1 MSHPSVSETKAAT
14 PTAPSKG
21 ATQKLP
27 LRSFLGY
34 AAGDAGNNLAFNM
47 VSTFLLL
54 YYTDVVG
61 IPAGY
66 AAPIFLIVRIWDG
79 IGDIVV
85 GRWVDKT
92 VSRWGKFRPWILWS
106 CLPLMLTSVWVFSL
120 PEADSLTMKLFWAYL
135 SYGIMM
141 MFYSMV
147 NIPYGSLASAMTQ
160 APVERAKLATF
171 RTIGSQVAV
180 MLIAVVVAPLVQR
193 FSAANLYQ
201 DKVSALGG
209 EDNSTDA
216 QLSAA
221 KAAAAHDATT
231 GLQGSLTTITLI
243 FVVLGVALYV
253 FTFLTAKERVVRPP
267 EDQVSLKQA
276 VVVLAK
282 NKALI
287 WLSIGSIIVLTSHVS
302 LQTMGIYFA
311 RDVMGNAGLFS
322 ILTIIQTASIFVA
335 APFIGRAVAR
345 YGKRFVYLSGA
356 VAFMLGGILVFL
368 CPPSMPWLACVA
380 FFFLG
385 LGIGLLNTL
394 MWAMEADTVEYG
406 EWKTGR
412 RTEGTTYA
420 VFSFVRK
427 LGQAF
432 GGAAAAGLI
441 GLTGYVGGAAV
452 QSDHAVLGI
461 RLTAG
466 ILPAVLCL
474 IAFFVMLRYPLTDT
488 LFNRIVE
495 ENETRKQIKL
505 AMSHGR
511 AIVPPD
517 TDTPRGAQ
525 SGTHNDGEPVPE
537 TTSQQTEK

>member
-1 MSHPSVSETKAAT
+1 MSHTSAPETAHEAAS
-14 PTAPSKG
+14 PTKG
-21 ATQKLP
+21 ATGKLP
-27 LRSFLGY
+27 LRAFLGY

-61 IPAGY
+61 IPAAY

-79 IGDIVV
+79 IGDVIV

-92 VSRWGKFRPWILWS
+92 TSRWGKFRPWILWS
-106 CLPLMLTSVWVFSL
+106 CLPLMLCSVWVFSL
-120 PEADSLTMKLFWAYL
+120 PEVDSLTMKLFWAYL
-135 SYGIMM
+135 SYGVMM

-171 RTIGSQVAV
+171 RTAGSQVAV
-180 MLIAVVVAPLVQR
+180 MLIAIVVAPMVQR
-193 FSAANLYQ
+193 FSSSNLYQ
-201 DKVSALGG
+201 QKVADLGG
-209 EDNSTDA
+209 EANASQA
-216 QLSAA
+216 QLDAA

-231 GLQGSLTTITLI
+231 GLQGSLTMITLV
-243 FVVLGVALYV
+243 FVILGVALYV

-267 EDQVSLKQA
+267 DDQVSFTQA
-276 VVVLAK
+276 VGVLAK

-287 WLSIGSIIVLTSHVS
+287 WLSVGSLIVLTSHVCLS
-302 LQTMGIYFA
+302 TMGIYFA
-311 RDVMGNAGLFS
+311 RDVMGNAALFS
-322 ILTIIQTASIFVA
+322 LLTIIQTASIFVA

-345 YGKRFVYLSGA
+345 FGKRFVYLSGA
-356 VAFMLGGILVFL
+356 VSFMLGGILVFV
-368 CPPSMPWLACVA
+368 CPPTMPWLACVA

-452 QSDHAVLGI
+452 QSEGAVMGI
-461 RLTAG
+461 RLTSG
-466 ILPAVLCL
+466 ILPAALCL
-474 IAFFVMLRYPLTDT
+474 IGFFVMLRYPLTDA
-488 LFNRIVE
+488 LFSRIVE
-495 ENETRKQIKL
+495 ENETRKQLTLK
-505 AMSHGR
+505 M
-511 AIVPPD
+511 
-517 TDTPRGAQ
+517 
-525 SGTHNDGEPVPE
+525 SGTRAVAPDAADGLPDAPADAPHR
-537 TTSQQTEK
+537 TDQ

>member
-1 MSHPSVSETKAAT
+1 MSHAAAT
-14 PTAPSKG
+14 QTDEQQGTAPSKG
-21 ATQKLP
+21 ATSKLP

-79 IGDIVV
+79 IGDVIV

-92 VSRWGKFRPWILWS
+92 TSRWGKFRPWILWS
-106 CLPLMLTSVWVFSL
+106 CLPLMLCSVWVFTL
-120 PEADSLTMKLFWAYL
+120 PEVDSLTMKLFWAYL
-135 SYGIMM
+135 SYGVMM

-160 APVERAKLATF
+160 VPVERAKLATF
-171 RTIGSQVAV
+171 RTVGSQVAV
-180 MLIAVVVAPLVQR
+180 MLIAVVVSPLVER
-193 FSAANLYQ
+193 FSSENLYKE
-201 DKVSALGG
+201 KVAALGG
-209 EDNSTDA
+209 EDRATDA

-221 KAAAAHDATT
+221 KAAAAHDATM
-231 GLQGSLTTITLI
+231 GLQGSLTTITAI

-253 FTFLTAKERVVRPP
+253 FTFLTAKERVTRPAD
-267 EDQVSLKQA
+267 DQIGLKQA
-276 VVVLAK
+276 VSVLAK

-287 WLSIGSIIVLTSHVS
+287 WLSVGSVVVLTSHVC
-302 LQTMGIYFA
+302 LQTMSIYFA

-345 YGKRFVYLSGA
+345 FGKRFVYLSGA
-356 VAFMLGGILVFL
+356 VSFMIGGLIVFL

-406 EWKTGR
+406 EWKTAR

-452 QSDHAVLGI
+452 QSDHAVMGI

-466 ILPAVLCL
+466 ILPAALCL
-474 IAFFVMLRYPLTDT
+474 IAFFVMLRYPLTDS
-488 LFNRIVE
+488 LFSRIVE
-495 ENETRKQIKL
+495 ENETRKQQKL
-505 AMSHGR
+505 AMVDGR
-511 AIVPPD
+511 AVAPE
-517 TDTPRGAQ
+517 Q
-525 SGTHNDGEPVPE
+525 SASEN
-537 TTSQQTEK
+537 EK